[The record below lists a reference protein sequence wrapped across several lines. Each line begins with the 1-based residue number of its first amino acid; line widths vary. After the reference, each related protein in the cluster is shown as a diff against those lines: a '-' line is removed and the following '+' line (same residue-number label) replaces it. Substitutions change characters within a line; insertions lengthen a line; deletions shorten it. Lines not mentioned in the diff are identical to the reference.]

1 MSNIRRVGIVAG
13 EASGDILG
21 ADLIRELKSRYPDC
35 TFEGVGGSKMIEEG
49 FSSLFPM
56 DVLSVMG
63 IVEPLKRLPQ
73 LLSIRSQ
80 LKKHFIQNPPD
91 VFIGIDS
98 PDFTISLERKL
109 KEKSITTV
117 HYVSPSVWAWRKGRI
132 KNIAKSVDL
141 MLTLFPF
148 EKKIYDENDI
158 PCVCV
163 GHPLADQIPLELDVD
178 GAKEKLKAYK
188 EYDPGKTTVAI
199 LPGSRKSELDK
210 LADIFLQG
218 AKLCADKIP
227 DMQFLI
233 PAANQERYAELQD
246 YIAGFE
252 DLNIVLTE
260 GQSHTVMAAADA
272 VLMASGTTT
281 LEALLLKKPMVIAY
295 RLASFSYKILS
306 RMVDIEFIGLPNLL
320 AGRKLVPELIQDEVT
335 AENIA
340 QSIMTMLSE
349 TKTESALLTE
359 YQRIHLE
366 LKKQA
371 GATAV
376 KAIEN
381 RLAEKND
388 R

>member
-21 ADLIRELKSRYPDC
+21 ADLIRELKLRHPDC
-35 TFEGVGGSKMIEEG
+35 IFEGVGGSKMIEEG

-98 PDFTISLERKL
+98 PDFTIPLERKL
-109 KEKSITTV
+109 KEKNITTV

-148 EKKIYDENDI
+148 EKKIYDENNID
-158 PCVCV
+158 CVCV
-163 GHPLADQIPLELDVD
+163 GHPLADQIPLELDID
-178 GAKEKLKAYK
+178 SAKEKLTVYK
-188 EYDPGKTTVAI
+188 EYHPDKTTVAI

-210 LADIFLQG
+210 LADVFLQG
-218 AKLCADKIP
+218 AKLCADKMP

-233 PAANQERYAELQD
+233 PAANRERYAELQN
-246 YIAGFE
+246 YMVSYS
-252 DLNIVLTE
+252 DLNIVLTD

-295 RLASFSYKILS
+295 RLANFSYKILS

-340 QSIMTMLSE
+340 QSIMAMLRESQ
-349 TKTESALLTE
+349 TEDGLLTE
-359 YQRIHLE
+359 YQRIHIE

-376 KAIEN
+376 KAIES
-381 RLAEKND
+381 RLAEIND
-388 R
+388 K